1 MEFLKKTTEA
11 LKTGLRTLMPSCRQ
25 VARIQSDA
33 LERPLGVSQRLG
45 MWLHLLVCKWCRR
58 YGRQIRFLSHAAQEH
73 SDDLTGCVP
82 QNLPAEARQRIKQRL
97 RSQGK

>member
-11 LKTGLRTLMPSCRQ
+11 LRAGFRTLMPSCRQ

-33 LERPLGVSQRLG
+33 LDRPLGVFQRLG

-58 YGRQIRFLSHAAQEH
+58 YGRQIHFLSHATHEH
-73 SDDLTGCVP
+73 SDELTGCVP
-82 QNLPAEARQRIKQRL
+82 QKLSAEARKRIKHRL
-97 RSQGK
+97 RNEGK